1 MEHES
6 EKMFKAD
13 LRMWILPLRLFDIS
27 WQELTAYC
35 NKDIIEL
42 TYKRSLGALEFFSVE
57 EKNIKRDVEK
67 RFMNILVIG
76 NGFDLAHG
84 LPTKYGDFLE
94 FVKVIRQVIRIYNDE
109 DSLDIDWG
117 NTNPQIKELMKKNMK
132 KIQDNLFSKDKMWK
146 ELVDDNFWIEYFV
159 QCNMF
164 YGENWIDFEGEIKKI
179 IKLLDSDMFEQ
190 ESKYELDDKVNKS
203 SSIFFKNIYVKRAI
217 EMFVISTYR
226 QIRDRLLSDL
236 NNLIRALE
244 IYLSDFV
251 SNLECNI
258 ISPDIEE
265 VMTYPFEYADGSTEN
280 KISYVIS
287 FNYTNTYKRI
297 YFKEENIENY
307 IHYIHGKA
315 DIDHKKKN
323 NNMVLGID
331 EFLPNDRKDKD
342 IEFIAFK
349 KFYQRICKETGSQY
363 KEWVDEIQNDFRI
376 NNNAENNCMEMV
388 KCALREND
396 MDKALKWQKTAHENY
411 TKKMKKH
418 KLCIFGHSLDVT
430 DKDILKELILNDNVD
445 TTIFYRNQEQKE
457 QQVANL
463 VKVIGPDELI
473 RRTGGSTKTI
483 EFKLQQEMVERT

>member
-1 MEHES
+1 
-6 EKMFKAD
+6 
-13 LRMWILPLRLFDIS
+13 
-27 WQELTAYC
+27 
-35 NKDIIEL
+35 
-42 TYKRSLGALEFFSVE
+42 
-57 EKNIKRDVEK
+57 
-67 RFMNILVIG
+67 MNVIVIG

-94 FVKVIRQVIRIYNDE
+94 WIVDE
-109 DSLDIDWG
+109 LYFYDYLYEQGAEI
-117 NTNPQIKELMKKNMK
+117 IKGVSRP
-132 KIQDNLFSKDKMWK
+132 NLFIPKSKFREKRSSRSVKQHEVWECMD
-146 ELVDDNFWIEYFV
+146 ENFWLQYFLNNDLY
-159 QCNMF
+159 QK
-164 YGENWIDFEGEIKKI
+164 ENWIDFESEIKKI
-179 IKLLDSDMFEQ
+179 IQLLDFDMFDE
-190 ESKYELDDKVNKS
+190 KHELDDDINRS
-203 SSIFFKNIYVKRAI
+203 SSKFLKNVYVKRTIDLVAGSI
-217 EMFVISTYR
+217 NTYR
-226 QIRDRLLSDL
+226 QMRDKLRTDL
-236 NNLIRALE
+236 NKLIRVLE

-251 SNLECNI
+251 NSQECNKI
-258 ISPDIEE
+258 LPNIEE
-265 VMTYPFEYADGSTEN
+265 IMKYPFECVDGSIED
-280 KISYVIS
+280 KISYIIS
-287 FNYTNTYKRI
+287 FNYTNTYERI
-297 YFKEENIENY
+297 YFKDENIENY

-315 DIDHKKKN
+315 DIIHETED

-349 KFYQRICKETGSQY
+349 KFYQRICKETGSKY
-363 KEWVDEIQNDFRI
+363 KEWVDEIKSDFRI

-396 MDKALKWQKTAHENY
+396 MEKVLKWQKAAHENN

-418 KLCIFGHSLDVT
+418 NLYIFGHSLDVT

-483 EFKLQQEMVERT
+483 AFEPQKQPREI